1 MALLWPVLEQEP
13 ELVRELVREPELVR
27 ELVRELVLVLGLV
40 LVRVSSL
47 WRSRP
52 EAARQ

>member
-1 MALLWPVLEQEP
+1 MAFSRPVLEQEP
-13 ELVRELVREPELVR
+13 ELVRELVRELVLAWVLVR
-27 ELVRELVLVLGLV
+27 VLPVRVLGLV
-40 LVRVSSL
+40 LVSSL